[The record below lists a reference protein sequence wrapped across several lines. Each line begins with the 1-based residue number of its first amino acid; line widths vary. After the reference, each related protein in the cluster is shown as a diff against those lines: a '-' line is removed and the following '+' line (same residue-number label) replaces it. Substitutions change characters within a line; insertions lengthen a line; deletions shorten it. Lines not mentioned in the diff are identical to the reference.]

1 MKNSYP
7 RRNTNGPL
15 TVLGFGL
22 AIVMTIGFLKN
33 NGFQLTRSGSSY
45 GSEVP
50 VAMANVDGTPTRTD
64 AKSTEVLDKRQFADY
79 DGRNEQAQRYSNEQD
94 YRTTSSTPK
103 ATRTVR
109 LQVNADEWIA
119 EFHHAA
125 VSQAVSRGVP
135 AALSLAVGLEQL
147 ERGATI
153 LNWTDFV
160 EKVVDPLAQ
169 TKQRAAGDIRSNYF
183 KYSANSKLWVEGLD
197 VLGKYSEEA
206 LQATIS
212 RYSLGAYDD
221 QVRSALVSNR
231 PVDDV
236 TEEKAAFVAEEV
248 TNHVRQ
254 EKRERPRT
262 ETVAIGGHVA
272 DQVREKEEEA
282 YFDEFVGREVARE
295 IAKKKLKSGK
305 YIGEADMNR
314 LIEETNTETEEVVK
328 HKLSFPG
335 RKINRNHPEAAEM
348 LDITK
353 KENAAARE
361 ELYQQK
367 LRENKLDSRS
377 RRKQ

>member
-7 RRNTNGPL
+7 RRNSNGPL
-15 TVLGFGL
+15 TVMGFGL
-22 AIVMTIGFLKN
+22 AIVMTIGFLKS
-33 NGFQLTRSGSSY
+33 NGFKLTRTDMPFS
-45 GSEVP
+45 SEVP
-50 VAMANVDGTPTRTD
+50 VAMASVEATPARTNSE
-64 AKSTEVLDKRQFADY
+64 STVVLDKRQSGDY
-79 DGRNEQAQRYSNEQD
+79 DGRNEQAQHYSNSD
-94 YRTTSSTPK
+94 AYRSAAGNAK

-109 LQVNADEWIA
+109 SQVNAADWIT
-119 EFHHAA
+119 EFHDAA

-147 ERGATI
+147 QKGATI

-169 TKQRAAGDIRSNYF
+169 TKQRASGDIRSNYF
-183 KYSANSKLWVEGLD
+183 KYSANSDLWAEGLGT
-197 VLGKYSEEA
+197 LGKYSEKE
-206 LQATIS
+206 LQAIIREYALNS
-212 RYSLGAYDD
+212 YDEE
-221 QVRSALVSNR
+221 VRSALMSR
-231 PVDDV
+231 RTVDNV
-236 TEEKAAFVAEEV
+236 TEEQAAFVAEEV
-248 TNHVRQ
+248 TAQVRQ

-328 HKLSFPG
+328 HKLTFPG
-335 RKINRNHPEAAEM
+335 RKINRNHEEAADM